1 MLPSAL
7 LETVRRGWKKRTNGA
22 CVFERKGETEREKK
36 NPFPPSLRSVAR
48 CAYIGSNHVRLFKL
62 FVRPT
67 RRKMRRGVRSK
78 TILDTDIS
86 FFLLDQKSHSLR
98 IHRHNRTVC
107 FFFSLYNFP
116 FFLFSYF
123 LVINK
128 NERGTGKVEGNTLP
142 VKSRFAGKGRKRER
156 NSEAMFR

>member
-86 FFLLDQKSHSLR
+86 FSSIRRAIRYEFIDIIALC
-98 IHRHNRTVC
+98 V
-107 FFFSLYNFP
+107 FSSRYTTFP
-116 FFLFSYF
+116 FFFF
-123 LVINK
+123 LI
-128 NERGTGKVEGNTLP
+128 
-142 VKSRFAGKGRKRER
+142 SR
-156 NSEAMFR
+156 

>member
-78 TILDTDIS
+78 TILDIS
-86 FFLLDQKSHSLR
+86 FFLLDQKSYAIRYEFIDIIALC
-98 IHRHNRTVC
+98 I
-107 FFFSLYNFP
+107 FFSRYTTFP
-116 FFLFSYF
+116 FFFF
-123 LVINK
+123 LI
-128 NERGTGKVEGNTLP
+128 
-142 VKSRFAGKGRKRER
+142 SR
-156 NSEAMFR
+156 

>member
-22 CVFERKGETEREKK
+22 CVFERKGEIEKEKK

-86 FFLLDQKSHSLR
+86 LFLLDQKSHSLR

-123 LVINK
+123 SVINK
-128 NERGTGKVEGNTLP
+128 NERGTEKVEGNTLP

>member
-86 FFLLDQKSHSLR
+86 FFLLDQKSHSL
-98 IHRHNRTVC
+98 HRHNRTVY

-123 LVINK
+123 SVNK

>member
-1 MLPSAL
+1 MPYSRLF
-7 LETVRRGWKKRTNGA
+7 EGGGKNGPTGRV
-22 CVFERKGETEREKK
+22 CLRERERQREKKK

-107 FFFSLYNFP
+107 FFFSLHNFP

-123 LVINK
+123 SVNK
-128 NERGTGKVEGNTLP
+128 RGTGKVEGNTLP

>member
-78 TILDTDIS
+78 TILDIS
-86 FFLLDQKSHSLR
+86 FFLLDQKSCAIRYEFIDIIALC
-98 IHRHNRTVC
+98 I
-107 FFFSLYNFP
+107 FSSRYTTFP
-116 FFLFSYF
+116 FFFF
-123 LVINK
+123 LI
-128 NERGTGKVEGNTLP
+128 
-142 VKSRFAGKGRKRER
+142 SR
-156 NSEAMFR
+156 